1 MFESLRWRIAFLFL
15 GLSATLYVGV
25 TALGLVVFQ
34 NELSSSLDEQLRVVL
49 SEIGHAIDVE
59 NEMPHFRNWI
69 RKVETE
75 PPRSLASI
83 QLFDKSGKVLEHYGA
98 RGVEKLFLKQTEVN
112 DGKMSVRV
120 LCSPVL
126 ESGVT
131 KGYVQVQLSTR
142 DRDEALIKLRH
153 SAFAIGVLF
162 LLALS
167 ALSYWIAK
175 LVTRPVQQSI
185 EILKSFVADAGHE
198 LNTPITILQTRIES
212 LERKLSKAGM
222 EDQEDLVVAGK
233 SLARL
238 NHVVNDLLLLSE
250 VEDPISGISKN
261 IISVASLIQQIE
273 LEVKDRYMEKGIS
286 LTIVELPEA
295 YVSGNWDALHRLFSN
310 LVENALRYT
319 DKNGE
324 VRVSLTNTD
333 RDVCVAVKD
342 TGIGIPE
349 EALPHIFERF
359 FRVDKSR
366 SRASGGT
373 GLGLAIAKA
382 IVDAHGG
389 AITVESVLGSGTN
402 FVVSIPKLK
411 DQQGH

>member
-59 NEMPHFRNWI
+59 NGMPHFRNWI

-112 DGKMSVRV
+112 DGNMSVRV

-212 LERKLSKAGM
+212 LERKLSKLGM

-261 IISVASLIQQIE
+261 TISVASLIQQIE
-273 LEVKDRYMEKGIS
+273 LEVKDRYLEKGIS
-286 LTIVELPEA
+286 LTIADLPES
-295 YVSGNWDALHRLFSN
+295 YVKGNWDALHRLFSN

-324 VRVSLTNTD
+324 VRVSLSSTD
-333 RDVCVAVKD
+333 RDVCFGVKD

-389 AITVESVLGSGTN
+389 AITVESILGSGTN

-411 DQQGH
+411 DQQ